1 MAANNLTFEQSAAF
15 LTDLYEQA
23 SGSKAIAVTDTGSFV
38 TVAQLTLKTG
48 YDNVVN
54 AISQVLGRTIFS
66 IRPYTARFSGIQV
79 DAQRWGG
86 IVRKVNYVDKDI
98 ENDDR
103 LPLTDGSSVDMYAI
117 KKPEPVQTNFYGG
130 TTYQQHITIFRDQ
143 LDVAFSGPDE
153 FSEFVSG
160 VMQNIMDQLEQ
171 VREAEARAC
180 LANFITGKSTA
191 SNGMINVLQEYY
203 DQTGVELSVET
214 MYSDTY
220 YIPFVKWL
228 YAYVNGLTRKLA
240 ERTTLYH
247 INITGKELHR
257 HTPADRLK
265 AYMSARAMDAINSIA
280 LPSVYG
286 ADRLKMVDWEAV
298 AYWQNILSP
307 EEIKAK
313 PTYLSTDGTLTTANN
328 TVTVSNIIGVLFDEE
343 ALGMTRINEWMMPSP
358 WNARGGYVNY
368 FWHFTQRIWNDFTEN
383 GVVLYAGT
391 VTTT

>member
-23 SGSKAIAVTDTGSFV
+23 SGSKAIAVTNTGSFV

-48 YDNVVN
+48 YDNVVS
-54 AISQVLGRTIFS
+54 ALSQVLSRTIFT
-66 IRPYTARFSGIQV
+66 IRPYSARFSGINV
-79 DAQRWGG
+79 DSQKWGA
-86 IVRKVNYVDKDI
+86 ITRKINYVDKDI

-103 LPLTDGSSVDMYAI
+103 LPLTDGSSVDMYEI

-143 LDVAFSGPDE
+143 LDVAFSSPDE
-153 FSEFVSG
+153 FSRFISG

-180 LANFITGKSTA
+180 LANFITGKSSA
-191 SNGMINVLQEYY
+191 SNGVINVLQEYY
-203 DQTGVELSVET
+203 NETGVTLTPTT
-214 MYSDTY
+214 MYADTNY
-220 YIPFVKWL
+220 VAFAKWL

-247 INITGKELHR
+247 INITGKPLHR

-265 AYMSARAMDAINSIA
+265 AYMSARALDAINSIA

-286 ADRLKMVDWEAV
+286 ADRLNMIDWEGVTFWQDILTPEQVKAV
-298 AYWQNILSP
+298 
-307 EEIKAK
+307 
-313 PTYLSTDGTLTTANN
+313 PTYLASDGSLTTAGD
-328 TVTVSNIIGVLFDEE
+328 TVTVDNIIGVLFDEE
-343 ALGMTRINEWMMPSP
+343 ALGITRINEWMMATP

-368 FWHFTQRIWNDFTEN
+368 YWHFTQKIWNDFTES
-383 GVVLYAGT
+383 GIVLIADT
-391 VTTT
+391 VTT

>member
-1 MAANNLTFEQSAAF
+1 MAANNLTFEQASAF

-86 IVRKVNYVDKDI
+86 IVRKINYVDKDI

-103 LPLTDGSSVDMYAI
+103 IPLTDGSSVDMYEI

-130 TTYQQHITIFRDQ
+130 TTYQQSITVFRDQ

-153 FSEFVSG
+153 FSRFIGG

-171 VREAEARAC
+171 IRESEARAC
-180 LANFITGKSTA
+180 LANFITGKSAA

-203 DQTGVELSVET
+203 DQTGVELSVAT

-220 YIPFVKWL
+220 YVLP
-228 YAYVNGLTRKLA
+228 
-240 ERTTLYH
+240 
-247 INITGKELHR
+247 HR
-257 HTPADRLK
+257 R
-265 AYMSARAMDAINSIA
+265 SGR
-280 LPSVYG
+280 
-286 ADRLKMVDWEAV
+286 
-298 AYWQNILSP
+298 
-307 EEIKAK
+307 
-313 PTYLSTDGTLTTANN
+313 
-328 TVTVSNIIGVLFDEE
+328 
-343 ALGMTRINEWMMPSP
+343 
-358 WNARGGYVNY
+358 RGC
-368 FWHFTQRIWNDFTEN
+368 
-383 GVVLYAGT
+383 
-391 VTTT
+391 